1 MRFGELIQNSNVLL
15 AIIIGIIVLFLIICI
30 IIFYNAF
37 YPDGI
42 PQHLKEDQ
50 PDELCKSDACDSD
63 EEKKDMMKEG
73 EDGMM
78 EADMNGNGTQLEG
91 AMME

>member
-1 MRFGELIQNSNVLL
+1 M
-15 AIIIGIIVLFLIICI
+15 LFLIICI

-50 PDELCKSDACDSD
+50 PDEICKSDACDSD
-63 EEKKDMMKEG
+63 EEKKDMMNEEG
-73 EDGMM
+73 KMM

-91 AMME
+91 MMM